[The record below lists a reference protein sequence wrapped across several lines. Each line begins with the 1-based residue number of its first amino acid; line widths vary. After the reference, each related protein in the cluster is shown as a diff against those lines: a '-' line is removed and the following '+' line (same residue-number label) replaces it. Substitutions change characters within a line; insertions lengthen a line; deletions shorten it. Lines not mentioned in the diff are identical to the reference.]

1 LNAECGTRNCV
12 PLPVGKPLVFRLP
25 RSGFRLRHVAAR
37 TSRIR
42 IGELVVGVPYRNP
55 ALLAKMLTTLDV
67 VAHGRTIIG
76 LGAAWHDEEFLAYG
90 WPFPSVRERMEML
103 EEAVQIVDRMLTQR
117 PASFAGKHYQVT
129 DAYNDP
135 PPVQRPR
142 PPIMIG
148 GSGEKA
154 TLRIVAQYADF
165 CNVGGDPATV
175 AHKYAVL
182 REHCERVG
190 RPYEA
195 ITRSND
201 VGILIAADD
210 QELAAKK
217 AQFGE
222 DFDLVGTPGMIIEG
236 LHRYAEVGSQ
246 YLTFHMPDA
255 QEITPIRLLGEAVV
269 PAVAGF

>member
-1 LNAECGTRNCV
+1 
-12 PLPVGKPLVFRLP
+12 
-25 RSGFRLRHVAAR
+25 
-37 TSRIR
+37 
-42 IGELVVGVPYRNP
+42 
-55 ALLAKMLTTLDV
+55 
-67 VAHGRTIIG
+67 
-76 LGAAWHDEEFLAYG
+76 
-90 WPFPSVRERMEML
+90 MEML
-103 EEAVQIVDRMLTQR
+103 DEAVQIVDRMLTQR
-117 PASFAGKHYQVT
+117 PASFVGKHYQVT

-135 PPVQRPR
+135 PPVQQPR

-165 CNVGGDPATV
+165 CNVGGDPAIV

-182 REHCERVG
+182 REHCEQVG

-217 AQFGE
+217 VQYGE
-222 DFDLVGTPGMIIEG
+222 DFDLVGTPEAIIEG
-236 LHRYAEVGSQ
+236 IQRYAEVGSQ
-246 YLTFHMPDA
+246 YLTFHLPDA
-255 QEITPIRLLGEAVV
+255 EEITPIRLLGETVV